1 MSKLVTVV
9 ITTYNRPELFKR
21 ALNSVINQTYRN
33 IEVIVIDDNSPIN
46 LEDYINNIRKKSNI
60 DIFYHRN
67 DKNLGAN
74 YCRNKALELAKG
86 YYITGL
92 DDDDYFLQ
100 NRIQFFID
108 NIRSEYSFICD
119 NYLIKNN
126 QVHYKRFNSEELITL
141 NNIVLDNIA
150 GNQVFVE
157 KQKIINAGGYDINFS
172 RLQDHD
178 AWTRLVINYGNAYRF
193 NECSYIMDTTHEHAR
208 ITTTIKDYAAYRKY
222 YYKFRNYMPMF
233 QMKKNLIR
241 LCYLRGI
248 PTIKLIKYIL
258 KLKVSYKFS
267 MPIIIKKIMP
277 WSIIIKRKIIDPKIK
292 K

>member
-21 ALNSVINQTYRN
+21 ALNSFINQTYRN
-33 IEVIVIDDNSPIN
+33 IEVIVIDDNSSIT
-46 LEDYINNIRKKSNI
+46 LQDYINTIREKNNI
-60 DIFYHRN
+60 DIIYHRN
-67 DKNLGAN
+67 DENMGAN

-92 DDDDYFLQ
+92 DDDDYFLE

-108 NIRSEYSFICD
+108 KMKSEYSFICD
-119 NYLIKNN
+119 NYLIKNGRSY
-126 QVHYKRFNSEELITL
+126 HKRFNGEELITL

-157 KQKIINAGGYDINFS
+157 KQKIIKAGRYDENFS

-178 AWTRLVINYGNAYRF
+178 AWTRLIINYGNAYRF
-193 NECSYIMDTTHEHAR
+193 NGCTYIMDTTHEHAR
-208 ITTTIKDYAAYRKY
+208 ITTTIKDYTAYRKY
-222 YYKFRNYMPMF
+222 YYKFRNYMPIF

-248 PTIKLIKYIL
+248 PTSKLIKYIF
-258 KLKVSYKFS
+258 KLKIPYNFS
-267 MPIIIKKIMP
+267 IPIIIKKIMP
-277 WSIIIKRKIIDPKIK
+277 WSIIIKRKLIDTKIK